1 MFLVKSLFNSFSIDE
16 EVQHLQSEPSTT
28 KIDCVY
34 KTVSKMFNI
43 CEFSPEKVYSI
54 LQVAAQLQSMAN
66 VDFALYEYKGRHNK
80 GLVTR
85 LMDFA
90 REMDIDTP
98 KSKPATFI
106 LQTETP
112 KGNYHAL
119 GLQMLHDGKMTRWA
133 LYDSHT
139 GWAVYLPNND
149 KANEYI
155 NALTYHIQAA
165 LYVEQ
170 KTYTF

>member
-1 MFLVKSLFNSFSIDE
+1 
-16 EVQHLQSEPSTT
+16 
-28 KIDCVY
+28 
-34 KTVSKMFNI
+34 MFNI
-43 CEFSPEKVYSI
+43 CEFSPERTYPI
-54 LQVAAQLQSMAN
+54 IQVAAQLQSLAN

-85 LMDFA
+85 LVDFA
-90 REMDIDTP
+90 REMEISTSR
-98 KSKPATFI
+98 SKPVTFI

-133 LYDSHT
+133 LYDGYT
-139 GWAVYLPNND
+139 GWAAYLPNNN
-149 KANEYI
+149 KAAEYI

-165 LYVEQ
+165 LCVEQ